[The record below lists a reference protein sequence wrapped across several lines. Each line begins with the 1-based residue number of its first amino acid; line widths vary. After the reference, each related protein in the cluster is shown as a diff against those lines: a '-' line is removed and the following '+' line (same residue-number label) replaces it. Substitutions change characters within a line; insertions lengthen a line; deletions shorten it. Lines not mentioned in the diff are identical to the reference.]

1 MACVGSWTQ
10 LRLERVPSCRYTAMT
25 MQESIVTT
33 ATSRPPV
40 LTSARGLL
48 ERYEAIFC
56 DVWGVVHDGWTAYP
70 GAMRALTAF
79 RETGGVVVL
88 VSNAPVPPDRV
99 AQMLDQRA
107 VPRTAWDAI
116 VSSGGRALDHI
127 RAAGLDA
134 VYAIGPRQR
143 DAAFFERLTARQVD
157 LRDAEALVCTG
168 LEDDERE
175 TVADYRPVLERA
187 RARDLQFICANPDL
201 IVDVGGRHYP
211 CAGALAQAY
220 EDMGGRVMWAGKPH
234 PIAFAQAQARAETIL
249 GSSLASSQI
258 LAIGDA
264 IRTDLKSAEQAGVD
278 ALFIAAGIHRQDTM
292 VGDAIDPDKLERMFR
307 AGSPSAVAA
316 MAYLDW

>member
-1 MACVGSWTQ
+1 
-10 LRLERVPSCRYTAMT
+10 

-116 VSSGGRALDHI
+116 VSSGGLALDYI

-134 VYAIGPRQR
+134 V
-143 DAAFFERLTARQVD
+143 
-157 LRDAEALVCTG
+157 
-168 LEDDERE
+168 
-175 TVADYRPVLERA
+175 
-187 RARDLQFICANPDL
+187 
-201 IVDVGGRHYP
+201 
-211 CAGALAQAY
+211 
-220 EDMGGRVMWAGKPH
+220 
-234 PIAFAQAQARAETIL
+234 
-249 GSSLASSQI
+249 
-258 LAIGDA
+258 
-264 IRTDLKSAEQAGVD
+264 
-278 ALFIAAGIHRQDTM
+278 
-292 VGDAIDPDKLERMFR
+292 
-307 AGSPSAVAA
+307 
-316 MAYLDW
+316 